1 MNEQMYKTN
10 RREATGREGQRG
22 WEVRS
27 NTWQE
32 KKNNSLLRLLQADV
46 KITDRA
52 DMKQIQGKLKEIK
65 RAANVCF
72 NKLYTHSSFDFCRLT
87 ERQKGNIDIKKKRE
101 TQ

>member
-1 MNEQMYKTN
+1 MNQQMCKTN
-10 RREATGREGQRG
+10 RREASGREGQRG

-32 KKNNSLLRLLQADV
+32 KKDDSLLRLLQSDV

-52 DMKQIQGKLKEIK
+52 DMKQIQGIK

-87 ERQKGNIDIKKKRE
+87 ERQKGNIDMKKKERE
-101 TQ
+101 KE